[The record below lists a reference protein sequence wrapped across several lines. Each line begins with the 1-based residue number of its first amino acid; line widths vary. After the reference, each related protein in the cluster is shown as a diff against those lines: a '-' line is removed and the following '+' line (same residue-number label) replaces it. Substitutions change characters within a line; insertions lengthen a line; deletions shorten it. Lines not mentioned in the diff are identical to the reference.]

1 MPTKKILMTAGLCL
15 VAATAWGR
23 TAPAVDSLLERIDK
37 GLSQKIVVE
46 VDASDNAL
54 YGGNVVGDRFCIGAK
69 DGRPLITATDDL
81 SAAVGVNH
89 YLKYYAGV
97 HLCWGNMH
105 ADVGDDLP
113 LPSASEAHSC
123 SADLRY
129 YLNYCTHSYSMAFW
143 DWDRWQEEI
152 DWMALHGINM
162 PLAITG
168 TETVWRNVLRRLD
181 YPEAKINEFVAG
193 PGFQAWWLMNNL
205 EGWGGPVAPAYYE
218 RQKELQQRI
227 VARMRS
233 FGMEP
238 VFAGYAGMLPHD
250 AATTLGIDV
259 QDPGQW
265 FGYKRPAFLQ
275 PESADFARIAA
286 IYYDELNKLYGTTRY
301 YSMDPFHEGGS
312 TKGVDL
318 AEAGRAI
325 MRAMKANN
333 PEAVWV
339 IQAWRKNPRLEM
351 IGALDK
357 GDLLVLD
364 LHAETEPIWNG
375 RGFAGHDWLW
385 CMLHNFGGNIG
396 LYGRLETMGADY
408 RKALAETEAVRG
420 IGLTMEGIET
430 NPVVYEYMAEL
441 PWADSV
447 PDLDQWLGDYAAARY
462 GVRNDSV
469 AQAWRLLGHSVYACP
484 AGNRQQGTAESLFC
498 ARPSDNP
505 RQASAWSKYTP
516 YYDYAPVAEAARILT
531 ANADKFG
538 GNANY
543 IYDMV
548 DVVRQVT
555 ADKGREV
562 AARLSKAVKDGDKE
576 AYRCES
582 EKFLELIR
590 LQDEL
595 LGTVADFRLGRWLDR
610 ALSLSEDP
618 AERDNYNWNARVQ
631 ITTWG
636 NRQPSERGKL
646 HDYAHREW
654 QGLLLDYYL
663 PRWQRWFAYRLD
675 NWGMPADKVT
685 SSAPDAFAAEY
696 PWSLCSNPYSS
707 TPQGDPIAT
716 ARRVLPLVLAM

>member
-1 MPTKKILMTAGLCL
+1 MKKLMTAGLCL
-15 VAATAWGR
+15 VAVSAWGR

-37 GLSQKIVVE
+37 GLSQKILVE
-46 VDASDNAL
+46 VDSAPTAVKGRTP
-54 YGGNVVGDRFCIGAK
+54 GGDWFCLGEK
-69 DGRPLITATDDL
+69 NGRPLVTAGNDL
-81 SAAVGVNH
+81 SAAVGINH

-105 ADVGDDLP
+105 ATMGDSLP
-113 LPSASEAHSC
+113 VPQATECHNST
-123 SADLRY
+123 ADLRY

-162 PLAITG
+162 PLAVTG
-168 TETVWRNVLRRLD
+168 TEAVWRNVLLRLG
-181 YPEAKINEFVAG
+181 YPADKIDEYVAG

-205 EGWGGPVAPAYYE
+205 EGWGGPITPAHYE
-218 RQKELQQRI
+218 RQKLLQQKI

-233 FGMEP
+233 LGMEP

-250 AATTLGIDV
+250 AAETLGIDV
-259 QDPGQW
+259 QDPGEW

-275 PESADFARIAA
+275 PESKDFARIAA
-286 IYYDELNKLYGTTRY
+286 VYYDELNKLYGVTRY

-318 AEAGRAI
+318 ARAGKAI
-325 MRAMKANN
+325 MEAMKANN
-333 PEAVWV
+333 PDAVWV

-364 LHAETEPIWNG
+364 LHAETEPIWND
-375 RGFAGHDWLW
+375 RGFAGHNWLW

-396 LYGRLETMGADY
+396 LYGRLRTMGPDY
-408 RKALAETEAVRG
+408 HHALAESDDIRG

-430 NPVVYEYMAEL
+430 NPVVYEYMSEL
-441 PWADSV
+441 PWTDSV
-447 PDLDQWLGDYAAARY
+447 PDYGKWLENYAAARY
-462 GVRNDSV
+462 GVRDEKV
-469 AQAWRLLGHSVYACP
+469 GRAWRLLGYSVYACP

-516 YYDYAPVAEAARILT
+516 YYHIVPLALAARILT
-531 ANADKFG
+531 ENADRYR

-562 AARLSKAVKDGDKE
+562 AARFAQAAKEGDKE
-576 AYRCES
+576 AYRRES
-582 EKFLELIR
+582 QKFLELIR

-595 LGTVADFRLGRWLDR
+595 LGTVPDFRLGRWLDR
-610 ALSLSEDP
+610 ALSLSDDP
-618 AERDNYNWNARVQ
+618 AERDNFNWNARVQ

-654 QGLLLDYYL
+654 QGLLADYYL
-663 PRWQRWFAYRLD
+663 PRWQRWFDWRLA
-675 NWGMPADKVT
+675 NWTADPAT
-685 SSAPDAFAAEY
+685 APDAFDAEY
-696 PWSLCSNPYSS
+696 PWSQQTNPYPSA
-707 TPQGDPIAT
+707 PDPDADPIAT
-716 ARRVLPLVLAM
+716 ARRILLRVLSL